1 MKNYNNLGNYGKKNN
16 KVSKSVVDDFE
27 TMTGKRELFGEEGM
41 IELQNLVKT
50 LIEYSYSQSNECF
63 TLSLDIHAG
72 VNIPHKTQVRYKLSS
87 G

>member
-1 MKNYNNLGNYGKKNN
+1 MKNYNSSGYSGNKKN
-16 KVSKSVVDDFE
+16 KVAKSVEDDFE
-27 TMTGKRELFGEEGM
+27 TMTGKRELSGEEGRL
-41 IELQNLVKT
+41 ELENLINA
-50 LIEYSYSQSNECF
+50 LIQYSYSQSNECF